1 MIKHVG
7 RHNNEKIV
15 IMYREVPDEAHMALI
30 VYSTK
35 LPSLIHDELMK
46 VLESEVGQNEANLA
60 DAAFRHIMPDGRN
73 CLNTIHKDNFM
84 KKVPTNQVIVT
95 PTANSNCRLD
105 ELNKILNEMATG
117 DDAVKRLAELDAN
130 QGLRDPSKSVNT
142 TSSADVTGEV
152 AAATDSVLT
161 DTVIATQQREQAARM
176 RNDAEQLLAEAT
188 RLDDEA
194 EALAPKDKKNARKTT
209 KKKATRKKR
218 ATKKKATA

>member
-1 MIKHVG
+1 
-7 RHNNEKIV
+7 
-15 IMYREVPDEAHMALI
+15 
-30 VYSTK
+30 
-35 LPSLIHDELMK
+35 
-46 VLESEVGQNEANLA
+46 
-60 DAAFRHIMPDGRN
+60 MPDGRN